1 MAAASG
7 LEISATLL
15 RCTGKKA
22 LTPECPRLGDKW
34 RFLLSM
40 EEQLQEMFIQDLLV
54 SLSFENK
61 GRGFAVASL
70 FRRMGWIIAAG
81 IFLPEGIE

>member
-1 MAAASG
+1 
-7 LEISATLL
+7 
-15 RCTGKKA
+15 
-22 LTPECPRLGDKW
+22 
-34 RFLLSM
+34 M
-40 EEQLQEMFIQDLLV
+40 EEQLQEIFIQDLLV